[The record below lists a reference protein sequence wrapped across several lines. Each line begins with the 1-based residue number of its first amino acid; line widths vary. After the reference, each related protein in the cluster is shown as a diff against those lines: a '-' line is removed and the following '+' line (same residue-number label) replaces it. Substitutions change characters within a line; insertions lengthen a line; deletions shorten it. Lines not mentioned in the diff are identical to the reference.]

1 MLTVVP
7 PQPQQIAQWK
17 QRYRH
22 DELVP
27 AKESHHPILRSWVTP
42 IPNMPRSFR
51 RRESIVLV
59 FFRVPENVLPLRTQ
73 STTGVLCVLR
83 VLSVQILFQG
93 SVQLCPV
100 IRRVGSCFGSGGV
113 HFPQVAG
120 GVVAFLFD
128 PGVELTPSRSKSLV
142 PTAVR
147 GASDTGC
154 GKLARL
160 DAAGRLHVA
169 GHRNADLEVE
179 HIPIHAEM
187 V

>member
-42 IPNMPRSFR
+42 IPNMPR
-51 RRESIVLV
+51 I
-59 FFRVPENVLPLRTQ
+59 PENLLLQRTQ
-73 STTGVLCVLR
+73 NTTGVLCVLR
-83 VLSVQILFQG
+83 VVCVQILLQG

-100 IRRVGSCFGSGGV
+100 IRRVRAGFGSGRI

-120 GVVAFLFD
+120 GVVTFLFE

-142 PTAVR
+142 TAAVR
-147 GASDTGC
+147 RARNTSC

-160 DAAGRLHVA
+160 HSAGRLHVA
-169 GHRNADLEVE
+169 RYRNADLEVE
-179 HIPIHAEM
+179 HIRIHAEM